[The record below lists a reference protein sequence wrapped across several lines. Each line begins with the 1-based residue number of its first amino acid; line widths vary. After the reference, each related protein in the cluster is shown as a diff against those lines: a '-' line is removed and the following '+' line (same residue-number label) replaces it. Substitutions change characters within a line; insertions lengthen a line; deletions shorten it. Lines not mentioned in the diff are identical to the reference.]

1 MEPVRSP
8 HRSRRETSELTAN
21 PFRKPWFYFA
31 LQIMFLAIA
40 MFCLGKFSPVSVG
53 DTPDYTGFP
62 LGDPAA
68 ALSHPRTFGYPLLL
82 AIAGLFAPSYQAA
95 PLLDF
100 VVHVVAVAVFWLGL
114 RQIMRSPWTSMAV
127 ACSLLYSNILLRYG
141 NNLAADSLASSL
153 AIATLGWLLVTLFAR
168 RQRASYWC
176 LLALGVFACYQVR
189 PAYLFMI
196 PLAPMLALAL
206 WWLVRPNLPP
216 RREWCSL
223 LMKLLL
229 VVALPY
235 LAFCSLRWAVVDHF
249 SVVSFG
255 GNNFAA
261 ITCMFV
267 DEADV
272 RRLPE
277 DLQPLAEAIVLRR
290 HEVAAQDP
298 GYTAEATRRY
308 MQIEVPF
315 DTNINAVCVAA
326 TREVY
331 GEKWLDGDRAL
342 WRFAAA
348 VIREKPTYYGVWLV
362 KAFIRGIYMIVSEYI
377 MNPIYLLLLV
387 ALAAFHAASVILR
400 KRAPG
405 TAGQADPDLFV
416 EINAL
421 WILAAGFALAK
432 VLLVVITSPA
442 LGRFMDA
449 AGVFLACVLV
459 RALAN
464 RVILC
469 RHYLAAPSD

>member
-1 MEPVRSP
+1 MEVIPTP

-21 PFRKPWFYFA
+21 PFRKPWCYFA
-31 LQIMFLAIA
+31 LQVVLLAIA
-40 MFCLGKFSPVSVG
+40 LFFLNKFSPVSVG

-68 ALSHPRTFGYPLLL
+68 ALSHPRTFGYPLFL

-100 VVHVVAVAVFWLGL
+100 VIHVIAVAVFWLGL
-114 RQIMRSPWTSMAV
+114 RQIIRGPWTSMAV
-127 ACSLLYSNILLRYG
+127 ASSLLYSNILLRYG

-153 AIATLGWLLVTLFAR
+153 AIATLGWLLVTLFAE
-168 RQRASYWC
+168 RQRIPHWC

-196 PLAPMLALAL
+196 PLVPVLALAL
-206 WWLVRPNLPP
+206 WWLVRPTLPP
-216 RREWCSL
+216 WHEWCSL
-223 LMKLLL
+223 LIKLLL

-267 DEADV
+267 NEADV
-272 RRLPE
+272 EHLPE
-277 DLQPLAEAIVLRR
+277 DLQPLGKAIVQRR
-290 HEVAAQDP
+290 HQVAEQDP

-308 MQIEVPF
+308 MQIESPF
-315 DTNINAVCVAA
+315 DTNITAICVPAA
-326 TREVY
+326 REVY
-331 GEKWLDGDRAL
+331 GERWLDGDRAL

-377 MNPIYLLLLV
+377 MNPVYFLLLV
-387 ALAAFHAASVILR
+387 ALAACHTGSVILR
-400 KRAPG
+400 KHRPG
-405 TAGQADPDLFV
+405 TAGEADPDWFV

-449 AGVFLACVLV
+449 AGVLLACVLV

-464 RVILC
+464 RVIVC
-469 RHYLAAPSD
+469 RYYLAAHSD

>member
-1 MEPVRSP
+1 MESIPSP
-8 HRSRRETSELTAN
+8 HRSRGETSELTAN

-31 LQIMFLAIA
+31 LQIVLLAIA

-62 LGDPAA
+62 LGDPVA
-68 ALSHPRTFGYPLLL
+68 ALSHPRTFGYPLFL
-82 AIAGLFAPSYQAA
+82 AIAGVLAPSYQAA
-95 PLLDF
+95 PVLDF
-100 VVHVVAVAVFWLGL
+100 MVHVIAVAVFWFGL
-114 RQIMRSPWTSMAV
+114 RRIIRCPWTSMAV
-127 ACSLLYSNILLRYG
+127 AGSLLYSNVLLRYG

-153 AIATLGWLLVTLFAR
+153 AIATLGWLLVTLFAQ
-168 RQRASYWC
+168 RQRASHWC
-176 LLALGVFACYQVR
+176 LLALGIFACYQVR

-196 PLAPMLALAL
+196 PLVPVLALAF
-206 WWLVRPNLPP
+206 WWLVRPTLPP
-216 RREWCSL
+216 WREWYSL

-267 DEADV
+267 NEADV
-272 RRLPE
+272 ERLPV
-277 DLQPLAEAIVLRR
+277 DLQPLAEAIVRR
-290 HEVAAQDP
+290 RRQVADQNP

-308 MQIEVPF
+308 MQIEGPF

-326 TREVY
+326 AREVY

-342 WRFAAA
+342 WRFAVA

-377 MNPIYLLLLV
+377 MSPVYFLLFV
-387 ALAAFHAASVILR
+387 ALAVCHALSVILR
-400 KRAPG
+400 KRNPG
-405 TAGQADPDLFV
+405 AAGQADPDLFV

-449 AGVFLACVLV
+449 AGVFLACVFV

-464 RVILC
+464 RVSVC
-469 RHYLAAPSD
+469 RHYLAVQSD

>member
-1 MEPVRSP
+1 MA
-8 HRSRRETSELTAN
+8 AN

-31 LQIMFLAIA
+31 LQVVLLAVA
-40 MFCLGKFSPVSVG
+40 MFFLGKFSPVPVG

-62 LGDPAA
+62 LADPVA
-68 ALSHPRTFGYPLLL
+68 ALSHPRTFGYPLFL
-82 AIAGLFAPSYQAA
+82 AIAGLFAPSCQAA

-100 VVHVVAVAVFWLGL
+100 VVHVAAVAVFWLGL
-114 RQIMRSPWTSMAV
+114 RQIMRSSWTSMAV
-127 ACSLLYSNILLRYG
+127 ASSLLYSNILLRYG

-153 AIATLGWLLVTLFAR
+153 AIATLGWLLVTLFAP
-168 RQRASYWC
+168 RQRASHWC

-196 PLAPMLALAL
+196 PLAPVLALAI
-206 WWLVRPNLPP
+206 WWLVRPTLPP
-216 RREWCSL
+216 WREWCSL
-223 LMKLLL
+223 LVKLLL

-235 LAFCSLRWAVVDHF
+235 LAFCSLRWAIVDHF

-267 DEADV
+267 NEADV
-272 RRLPE
+272 ERLPE
-277 DLQPLAEAIVLRR
+277 DLQPLAEAIVQRR
-290 HEVAAQDP
+290 HQVAEQDSE
-298 GYTAEATRRY
+298 YTAEATRRY
-308 MQIEVPF
+308 MQIEAPF

-326 TREVY
+326 AREVY
-331 GEKWLDGDRAL
+331 GEMWLDGDRAL

-377 MNPIYLLLLV
+377 MNPVYFLLLV
-387 ALAAFHAASVILR
+387 ALATCHAGSVILR
-400 KRAPG
+400 KHKPG
-405 TAGQADPDLFV
+405 AAGDADPDLFV
-416 EINAL
+416 ETNAL
-421 WILAAGFALAK
+421 WILALGFVLAK

-449 AGVFLACVLV
+449 AGIFLACVLV

-464 RVILC
+464 RVIVC
-469 RHYLAAPSD
+469 RHYLAARSD